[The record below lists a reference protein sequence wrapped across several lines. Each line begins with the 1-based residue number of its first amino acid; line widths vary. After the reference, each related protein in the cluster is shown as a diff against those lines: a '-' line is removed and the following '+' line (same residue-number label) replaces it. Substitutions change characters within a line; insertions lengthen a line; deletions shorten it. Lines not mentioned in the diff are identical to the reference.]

1 MRRGETWKETLAY
14 WTYRGL
20 ESVAM
25 SLPER
30 IGRRVFSVCARLAHA
45 TLDGVRRTVA
55 ANQARVLGLDADD
68 ERVGLST
75 RDAFDLYSRYWF
87 DTFRIRVM
95 SADEVNRRTRMIDAD
110 NIDRALERGKGCVA
124 VLPHMGNWDLAGHWF
139 ALHGYRI
146 AAVAEELRPARLSEL
161 FLRHREELGI
171 RIITLTKDGHVGQQL
186 KQLLAE
192 NWLVALVADRD
203 LTGRGVEVEMFGGPW
218 RVPSGPALLSLATGA
233 PLLVCPVYTLADGWE
248 VRIGSPVEVERTGEM
263 RADVR
268 ALSQAMASE
277 FERAIA
283 AKPADWHLF
292 QPGWVREPASEPSAV
307 AAP

>member
-1 MRRGETWKETLAY
+1 MRRGETWKQTLAY
-14 WTYRGL
+14 WTYRCL

-25 SLPER
+25 SLPDR
-30 IGRRVFSVCARLAHA
+30 IGRRVFAVFGRLAHA

-55 ANQARVLGLDADD
+55 ANQARVLGLDPDD
-68 ERVGLST
+68 ERVRLST
-75 RDAFDLYSRYWF
+75 REAFDLYSRYWF
-87 DTFRIRVM
+87 DTFRIRVL
-95 SADEVNRRTRMIDAD
+95 SADDVDRRTRMIDVE
-110 NIDRALERGKGCVA
+110 NIDRALEGGKGCIA

-139 ALHGYRI
+139 GVHGYRI
-146 AAVAEELRPARLSEL
+146 AAVAEELKPARLSEL

-171 RIITLTKDGHVGQQL
+171 RVITLTKNGHVGQQI
-186 KQLLAE
+186 KQLLAA

-233 PLLVCPVYTLADGWE
+233 PLVVCPVYTLEDGWE
-248 VRIGSPVEVERTGEM
+248 IRIGPPIEVERTGEM

-277 FERAIA
+277 FEHAIA
-283 AKPADWHLF
+283 AKPADWHMF
-292 QPGWVREPASEPSAV
+292 QPGWEPEPANEPSAV